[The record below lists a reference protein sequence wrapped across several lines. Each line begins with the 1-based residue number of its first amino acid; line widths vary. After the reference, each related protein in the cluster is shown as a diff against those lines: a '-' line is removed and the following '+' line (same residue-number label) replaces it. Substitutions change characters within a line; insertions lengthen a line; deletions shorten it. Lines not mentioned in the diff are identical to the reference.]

1 MVWIVGAVVAV
12 LAAVAV
18 AVAVIAAVGSS
29 KPKSDDEQ
37 IRALI
42 SKAAATNSSDV
53 TAFRGLW
60 CTKMQ
65 QIIDQVSQAHPD
77 MKPPGGGKAQGP
89 ITVKSVQVNGDKATA
104 TITGTVD
111 GRTRDS
117 QMTFAKENGE
127 WRLCL

>member
-1 MVWIVGAVVAV
+1 MWIVGGIVAV

-18 AVAVIAAVGSS
+18 AVALIATVGSS

-42 SKAAATNSSDV
+42 SQAADTNSSDV
-53 TAFRGLW
+53 SAFRRLW

-77 MKPPGGGKAQGP
+77 MKPPGGGTSHGP

-104 TITGTVD
+104 VITGTVN

-127 WRLCL
+127 WKLCL

>member
-1 MVWIVGAVVAV
+1 M
-12 LAAVAV
+12 AVAV
-18 AVAVIAAVGSS
+18 VLLVTVGSS
-29 KPKSDDEQ
+29 KPKSDDDQ

-42 SKAAATNSSDV
+42 SKAADTNSSDV

-77 MKPPGGGKAQGP
+77 MKPPGGGKSHGP
-89 ITVKSVQVNGDKATA
+89 ITVKSIQVNGDKATA
-104 TITGTVD
+104 TITGTVN

-127 WRLCL
+127 WKLCL

>member
-1 MVWIVGAVVAV
+1 MSGIIAV

-18 AVAVIAAVGSS
+18 AVALIATVGSS

-42 SKAAATNSSDV
+42 SKAAATTSSDV

-77 MKPPGGGKAQGP
+77 LKPPGAGKAHGP
-89 ITVKSVQVNGDKATA
+89 ITVKSIQVNGDKATA

-111 GRTRDS
+111 GRTRDT
-117 QMTFAKENGE
+117 QMSFAKENGE
-127 WRLCL
+127 WKLCL

>member
-1 MVWIVGAVVAV
+1 MGGIIAV
-12 LAAVAV
+12 LTAVAV
-18 AVAVIAAVGSS
+18 AVVLLVTVGSS
-29 KPKSDDEQ
+29 KPKSDDDQ

-42 SKAAATNSSDV
+42 SKAADTNSSDV

-60 CTKMQ
+60 CAKMQ

-77 MKPPGGGKAQGP
+77 MKPPGGGKSHGP
-89 ITVKSVQVNGDKATA
+89 ITVKSIQVNGDKATA
-104 TITGTVD
+104 TITGTVN

-127 WRLCL
+127 WKLCL

>member
-1 MVWIVGAVVAV
+1 MVWIVGGIVAL

-18 AVAVIAAVGSS
+18 AVAVIAVVGS

-42 SKAAATNSSDV
+42 SKAQATNSSDV

-77 MKPPGGGKAQGP
+77 MKPPGGGKSHGP
-89 ITVKSVQVNGDKATA
+89 VTVKSIQVNGDKATA
-104 TITGTVD
+104 MITGTVD
-111 GRTRDS
+111 GRTRDT

-127 WRLCL
+127 WKLCL